1 MEELHMFWF
10 NRFTKLKDTNN
21 NDDNYDF
28 YNMELET
35 RNFHLAG
42 VLDYKPISDDEDFAM
57 VSKSKKKYKV
67 DGYFRVEEIII
78 NGKTFLDADDLDID
92 NVIVLKKNMI
102 AEMSINNGKRNF
114 IGQAK
119 IDSFKCVDKEVLEF
133 YIESTFEVSA
143 YADNEDEFD
152 YSLDNYTFDDY
163 IKETVE
169 QYYIEHEIDSSKN
182 TSSNNNFSLE
192 HR

>member
-10 NRFTKLKDTNN
+10 KRFTKLKDTNN

-35 RNFHLAG
+35 RNFHLRG
-42 VLDYKPISDDEDFAM
+42 TIYYKPVSDDEDFPTI
-57 VSKSKKKYKV
+57 KSKKKYKICGYYIV
-67 DGYFRVEEIII
+67 DEIIL
-78 NGKTFLDADDLDID
+78 NKETYLDADAIDID
-92 NVIVLKKNMI
+92 NTIVLKKNMI
-102 AEMSINNGKRNF
+102 AEASINNGKHNF
-114 IGQAK
+114 IGQMK
-119 IDSFKCVDKEVLEF
+119 IDSFRCTDKERLEF